1 MTTESLRSW
10 KIAGIVATA
19 VIVLSFPVSLLMNRN
34 TGKTA
39 RPVAVFTGGK
49 ACIECH
55 QKEYRLWKGS
65 DHDSAM
71 AVASDTTVKGD
82 FNNAEITFDGKTSKF
97 YKREGKF
104 YVFTEGPG
112 GIMKEFQVAY
122 TFGIRPL
129 QQYLVPFENGK
140 YQCLP
145 IAWNTLEKKWFHMA
159 GMVYKPEDLKPD
171 SWLYWTNQAQN
182 WNSMCAECH
191 STNLQKNFDLTAKS
205 YHTTW
210 DDINVN
216 CEACHGPGSAHIEW
230 ARLPE
235 MARPQDNNTG
245 LLVKTSK
252 VTSRQYVESCSPCH
266 SRRSALGI
274 FDYNHNDFMSYA
286 IPQLPTRPYYFI
298 DGQFLEED
306 YEYGSFTQS
315 KMYMKDVRCGDCHD
329 PHSLKR
335 KFEGNALCTQC
346 HRADEYDTFNHH
358 LHKSKGETGT
368 SFVNKEGKKLG
379 PGDGN
384 LCRDCHMPGR
394 YYMGVDRRFDHSM
407 RIPRPDLS
415 LKLGTPN
422 ACTRCHD
429 DKTDQWALQNINKW
443 YGEKKKAHYAT
454 ILSEAAGGKAGA
466 DSGLL
471 RIINSNL
478 YPEIIRSTAIVYL
491 SAYPG
496 EGAQDAVHK
505 ALNDPDPLLRHTATE
520 NYLPPD
526 SAALFT
532 AIAPLLNDPVKSVRM
547 GAANRLST
555 YKKEAF
561 NEIQYR
567 LFQVAMDEYKKAQ
580 EYVADFPTGRY
591 NLGNYYSKKHDLTKA
606 EENYR
611 EAITIDNLFYPA
623 KINLAMIYYQQGKME
638 QAEKLFLDLVKNHPD
653 VQNGFYYLALL
664 YGEQKKYTEAIDL
677 LETALTRQ
685 GDPVRIC
692 YNLGLLYQ
700 VTGQD
705 AKCVSTLEKG
715 LILEPCNYEL
725 LYALFAFHMNRNDR
739 RNAAPVIEKLSKCF
753 PGEKVVQDMASQF
766 KSHQK

>member
-1 MTTESLRSW
+1 MNH
-10 KIAGIVATA
+10 KIWNLTGLIATV
-19 VIVLSFPVSLLMNRN
+19 VIVLSIPMGYLLNMPS
-34 TGKTA
+34 GEPWA
-39 RPVAVFTGGK
+39 PEAVFTGGD

-55 QKEYRLWKGS
+55 QPEYRLWKES
-65 DHDSAM
+65 DHAKAM
-71 AVASDTTVKGD
+71 MVASDSSVLGD
-82 FNNAEITFDGKTSKF
+82 FNNAEFTFSGITSRFFKRDGNF
-97 YKREGKF
+97 MVY
-104 YVFTEGPG
+104 TEGVG
-112 GIMKEFQVAY
+112 GEMKEFRVEY

-129 QQYLVPFENGK
+129 QQYLISFENGR

-145 IAWNTLEKKWFHMA
+145 IAWNTLEKEWFHMA
-159 GMVYKPEDLKPD
+159 AMVYSPEDLAPD
-171 SWLYWTNQAQN
+171 SWLYWTNQSQN

-191 STNLQKNFDLTAKS
+191 STYLQKNFNAETKS
-205 YHTTW
+205 YNTTW
-210 DDINVN
+210 VDISVN
-216 CEACHGPGSAHIEW
+216 CEACHGPGSLHIEW

-235 MARPQDNNTG
+235 MGRPQGVNAG
-245 LLVKTSK
+245 LVLQTSNL
-252 VTSRQYVESCSPCH
+252 TSRQYVESCAPCH
-266 SRRSALGI
+266 SRRSSMGVNDHRSS
-274 FDYNHNDFMSYA
+274 DYYSYA
-286 IPQLPTRPYYFI
+286 IPQLPLRPFYHV
-298 DGQFLEED
+298 DGQIHEEVFD
-306 YEYGSFTQS
+306 WGSFTQS
-315 KMYMKDVRCGDCHD
+315 KMYMNDVFCGDCHE
-329 PHSLKR
+329 PHSYKPI
-335 KFEGNALCTQC
+335 FEGNALCTQC
-346 HRADEYDTFNHH
+346 HLEDQYNTFNHH
-358 LHKSKGETGT
+358 FHKAKGESGT
-368 SFVNKEGKKLG
+368 SFINKRGERLG

-384 LCRDCHMPGR
+384 LCRDCHMPGQ
-394 YYMGVDRRFDHSM
+394 YFMGVDKRFDHSM

-415 LKLGTPN
+415 IELGTPN
-422 ACTRCHD
+422 ACINCHD
-429 DKTDQWALQNINKW
+429 SENNEWALGHVNQW
-443 YGEKKKAHYAT
+443 YGKAKKAHYAT
-454 ILSEAAGGKAGA
+454 VLADGYEGKPNADEELIRLIGNDLYPEVIRATAISYLAAYPGGKAQ
-466 DSGLL
+466 
-471 RIINSNL
+471 
-478 YPEIIRSTAIVYL
+478 ETIRN
-491 SAYPG
+491 
-496 EGAQDAVHK
+496 
-505 ALNDPDPLLRHTATE
+505 ALTDPDPLLRYTAVS
-520 NYLPPD
+520 NYMPAD
-526 SAALFT
+526 SSTLLKNL
-532 AIAPLLNDPVKSVRM
+532 APLLNDPMRSVRTET
-547 GAANRLST
+547 ANRLST
-555 YKKEAF
+555 FHEKAFDEYQLPAYREA
-561 NEIQYR
+561 
-567 LFQVAMDEYKKAQ
+567 LDEYKKSLDH
-580 EYVADFPTGRY
+580 VADFSTGRY